1 MRRALTLATCAAL
14 AACASPTTAPLEPGA
29 YSLIATYPDGAEY
42 VIDYNLSDTDC
53 AGYARTA
60 ARANPQARMLC
71 AVQPVTE

>member
-1 MRRALTLATCAAL
+1 MRALATCAAL
-14 AACASPTTAPLEPGA
+14 AACASPQPLPIPGTYA
-29 YSLIATYPDGAEY
+29 LIATYPDGAEY